1 MLLFDL
7 CEVLEYNGY
16 MMEFD
21 KLKTKM
27 LKYIVFKK
35 RTESEI
41 RQKFADVDENLLE
54 ELIEHLKELE
64 YIDDNKY
71 IDKSVR
77 EFMRLKNLSMKELKY
92 KLMNKGL
99 KGSLIQN
106 YIDEN
111 KEELLEYEEQSARN
125 IIRKKIKTDSKEEVQ
140 AVVEHL
146 RKKGYNF
153 EIVKEAIRGVEFE

>member
-1 MLLFDL
+1 
-7 CEVLEYNGY
+7 